1 MTILIKYFASL
12 REQIG
17 TDCETLSLPPGGL
30 TVAQLRQQL
39 CARAAPY
46 DVALAAG
53 RTVRVSV
60 NFEMAAE
67 HDPVPDGAEVAF
79 FPPVTGG

>member
-17 TDCETLSLPPGGL
+17 KESETLELPVTGM
-30 TVAQLRQQL
+30 TVAQLRQFL
-39 CARAAPY
+39 CERATPY
-46 DVALAAG
+46 DSALAKG
-53 RTVRVSV
+53 RAVRVSV
-60 NFEMAAE
+60 NFEMAGE
-67 HDPVPDGAEVAF
+67 QDPIPDGAEVAF